1 MGKIFILVR
10 DNEDYD
16 YIYGSLVLKSNVFD
30 TSLFQRRLDEMRS
43 EMGYDNANGD
53 DIVKAVLAK
62 YDEYKDIEYAML
74 ATDELFV

>member
-1 MGKIFILVR
+1 MRKYFILVR

-30 TSLFQRRLDEMRS
+30 TSLFQRRLDEMRD
-43 EMGYDNANGD
+43 EMGYDDVNGV
-53 DIVKAVLAK
+53 DIVNAVLAK
-62 YDEYKDIEYAML
+62 YDEYKDIEFIGL

>member
-16 YIYGSLVLKSNVFD
+16 YIYGSLVLKNNVFD
-30 TSLFQRRLDEMRS
+30 TSLFQRRLDEMRD

-62 YDEYKDIEYAML
+62 YDEYKDIEYVML